1 MTRHKHADVLI
12 AIAEGREVEYKCSAH
27 SAWETL
33 DNPETGA
40 DPFYYP
46 DWQWRVKPVP
56 VKRYEWLQ
64 ANLKVDNDYYFCY
77 HEEPKRWHIKI
88 TFEDDAP
95 VKMERNLC
103 LP

>member
-1 MTRHKHADVLI
+1 MTRHKWADVLI
-12 AIAEGREVEYKCSAH
+12 AIAEGREVEYSYDFGDNWNDAGDKNPIAH
-27 SAWETL
+27 DGYE
-33 DNPETGA
+33 
-40 DPFYYP
+40 
-46 DWQWRVKPVP
+46 WRVKPVP